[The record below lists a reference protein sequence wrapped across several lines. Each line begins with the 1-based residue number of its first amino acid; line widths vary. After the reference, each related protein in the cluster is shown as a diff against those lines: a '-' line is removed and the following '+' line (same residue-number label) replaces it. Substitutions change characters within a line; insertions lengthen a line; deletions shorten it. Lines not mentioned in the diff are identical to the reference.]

1 MKRSALLCAICL
13 PALLAAAPLAAKTL
27 VFCSEGSPENF
38 YPGVNTTGTSF
49 DGNEPIYN
57 RIVEF
62 ERGGTRVVPGLAEKW
77 EISADG
83 TVYTFHLRRGAKWHN
98 TNRTFKPT
106 RDFNAD
112 DVLFTIERM
121 WKEDHPFF
129 KVTSSNHSYFTD
141 MGFPKLLKSVE
152 KVDDHT
158 VRITLNQPEA
168 PFLSNLAMPFAA
180 IQSKE

>member
-13 PALLAAAPLAAKTL
+13 PAFLAAAPLSAKTL

-38 YPGVNTTGTSF
+38 YPGINTTGTSF

-62 ERGGTRVVPGLAEKW
+62 ERGGTKVVPGLAEKW
-77 EISADG
+77 DISEDG
-83 TVYTFHLRRGAKWHN
+83 TAYTFHLRKGVKWHN

-112 DVLFTIERM
+112 DVLFSIERQ
-121 WKEDHPFF
+121 WKEEHPYF
-129 KVTSSNHSYFTD
+129 KVTTSKSFSHNKAQKAQKD
-141 MGFPKLLKSVE
+141 FPL
-152 KVDDHT
+152 
-158 VRITLNQPEA
+158 
-168 PFLSNLAMPFAA
+168 FMPFVLLCGKSFARLR
-180 IQSKE
+180 SWD